1 MAESDKRE
9 ARRRRRRLLQGAAQA
24 EDPSVE
30 AEAAFGEPKEAGEEE
45 L

>member
-9 ARRRRRRLLQGAAQA
+9 ARRRRRRLLRGVPLA

-30 AEAAFGEPKEAGEEE
+30 AEAASGEVEEAGEES
-45 L
+45 

>member
-9 ARRRRRRLLQGAAQA
+9 ARRRRLRLYQGAAQA

-30 AEAAFGEPKEAGEEE
+30 AEAASGEAEEAGQEES
-45 L
+45 